1 MSTPAPVTRIAAK
14 SGEQPGDGILQMRDI
29 RMRFGDNEVLKGIS
43 LELRRAE
50 VFGLLGQNGS
60 GKSTLIKVLAGF
72 NAPGRGSAIRLWGR
86 DLALPVDAA
95 EMKRRGVAFVHQ
107 HLGLVPS
114 LTVIE
119 NMAVGSARMGRGLA
133 VNWRREGRRI
143 AALFADFG
151 LLIDPFA
158 DVATLSP
165 VERAFVAIVRA
176 FDDLRASEAGHGGEG
191 ILVLDEPTPF
201 LPAGDVDKLFA
212 LIRSIKDKGASV
224 VIVTHDI
231 DEVRAICDRVAIL
244 RDGELVRILD
254 IATAG
259 RQEIL
264 DTIVGRAITP
274 YRRAPRAL
282 DRAAPA
288 VRVQG
293 LAGGGLAELDIDVAP
308 GETVGLTGL
317 IGSGFADVPYLL
329 YGARP
334 GRGRMAMS
342 DRIADVG
349 TLDPATAQAMGV
361 ALLPG
366 DRLGQ
371 AGIGSL
377 PVSDNITFP
386 SLEEFVRS
394 FGLDNG
400 ALRRLAGDLVR
411 RHDVRPADPSVDL
424 GKLSGG
430 NQQKVLLAKWLQRRP
445 RLLMLDE
452 PTQGVDFGA
461 RQQIFAALD
470 EAAQGGTAVLCASTD
485 ADQLAQICDRVFVF
499 SRGVAVAVLS
509 GARLTKEA
517 ITETCFHAQGAV
529 PEALKDA
536 LDPHDPAQTRALP

>member
-1 MSTPAPVTRIAAK
+1 MITPASLPGISAK
-14 SGEQPGDGILQMRDI
+14 AGGRPGDGILQMRDI
-29 RMRFGDNEVLKGIS
+29 RMRFGENEVLKGIT

-72 NAPGRGSAIRLWGR
+72 NSPERGSAIRLWGR

-107 HLGLVPS
+107 HLGLIPS

-133 VNWRREGRRI
+133 VNWRREGRRV
-143 AALFADFG
+143 AALFTDFG
-151 LLIDPFA
+151 LTIDPFA

-176 FDDLRASEAGHGGEG
+176 FDDLRASDAGHGGEG

-254 IATAG
+254 IGTAS

-264 DTIVGRAITP
+264 DTIVGRAIAP

-282 DRAAPA
+282 DRAAPT

-293 LAGGGLAELDIDVAP
+293 LAGGALAGFDIDIAA
-308 GETVGLTGL
+308 GETIGLTGL
-317 IGSGFADVPYLL
+317 IGSGFADIPYLL
-329 YGARP
+329 YGARR
-334 GRGRMAMS
+334 GRGRIAMS
-342 DRIADVG
+342 ERIVDVA
-349 TLDPATAQAMGV
+349 TLDPAAAQAMGL

-377 PVSDNITFP
+377 PVEDNITFP
-386 SLEEFVRS
+386 SLRDVGS
-394 FGLDNG
+394 LFGLDTG

-411 RHDVRPADPSVDL
+411 RHDVRPADASLDL

-445 RLLMLDE
+445 KLLMLDE

-470 EAAQGGTAVLCASTD
+470 EAARGGTAVLCASTD
-485 ADQLAQICDRVFVF
+485 ADQLAQICDRVVVF
-499 SRGVAVAVLS
+499 SRGGSVAVLS
-509 GARLTKEA
+509 GSRLTKEA
-517 ITETCFHAQGAV
+517 ITETCFHAQEAIPDPLRDV
-529 PEALKDA
+529 PYPQGIRIHQCFD
-536 LDPHDPAQTRALP
+536 

>member
-1 MSTPAPVTRIAAK
+1 MLTYSH
-14 SGEQPGDGILQMRDI
+14 
-29 RMRFGDNEVLKGIS
+29 
-43 LELRRAE
+43 
-50 VFGLLGQNGS
+50 
-60 GKSTLIKVLAGF
+60 
-72 NAPGRGSAIRLWGR
+72 
-86 DLALPVDAA
+86 DLY
-95 EMKRRGVAFVHQ
+95 G
-107 HLGLVPS
+107 
-114 LTVIE
+114 
-119 NMAVGSARMGRGLA
+119 
-133 VNWRREGRRI
+133 
-143 AALFADFG
+143 
-151 LLIDPFA
+151 
-158 DVATLSP
+158 
-165 VERAFVAIVRA
+165 
-176 FDDLRASEAGHGGEG
+176 
-191 ILVLDEPTPF
+191 
-201 LPAGDVDKLFA
+201 VDKLFA

-293 LAGGGLAELDIDVAP
+293 LAGGGLAEVDIDVAP

-317 IGSGFADVPYLL
+317 IGSGLADVPYLL

-342 DRIADVG
+342 DRIAYVG

-386 SLEEFVRS
+386 SLEEFVRC

-452 PTQGVDFGA
+452 PTQGVGFGA

-470 EAAQGGTAVLCASTD
+470 EAAHGGTAVLCASTD

-529 PEALKDA
+529 PK
-536 LDPHDPAQTRALP
+536 P